1 MLKDV
6 TLGQYLP
13 GESFLYRL
21 DPRIK
26 IGATVISL
34 VAFFSARSLYAFG
47 LLTLLTL
54 LLIFFSGISARVIFR
69 AVRPVITVLLIMGI
83 LVLFTTKGSGD
94 PYFSLPVFSLFNLE
108 IYREGVVRA
117 VLFSLRIVLLVIST
131 CLFLT
136 YTTTPTS
143 LTDALASV
151 LSPLTFLR
159 VPVYDFAM
167 MMTLALRFIPT
178 LAEETE
184 KIMSAQ
190 KARGADFS
198 SGSLIRRAKALI
210 PILIPLFASSF
221 RRAGE
226 LATAMECRCY
236 RGGAGRTKLHVPKIL
251 ATDILFFLFCG
262 VILAAVYLIN
272 AFLPTA
278 VSL

>member
-1 MLKDV
+1 MLKDI

-13 GESFLYRL
+13 GDSFLYRL
-21 DPRIK
+21 DPRVK
-26 IGATVISL
+26 IGATILSL
-34 VAFFSARSLYAFG
+34 VAYFSARSLYAFG
-47 LLTLLTL
+47 LLTLLTAL
-54 LLIFFSGISARVIFR
+54 LVFLSGISFRVILR
-69 AVRPVITVLLIMGI
+69 AIRPVVAVLLIMGI
-83 LVLFTTKGSGD
+83 LVLFTTKGAGE
-94 PYFSLPVFSLFNLE
+94 PYFSLSVFSLFDLE
-108 IYREGVVRA
+108 IYPEGVVRA
-117 VLFSLRIVLLVIST
+117 VLFSLRIVLLVVST

-151 LSPLTFLR
+151 LSPLTILR

-167 MMTLALRFIPT
+167 MMTIALRFIPT
-178 LAEETE
+178 LAEETD

-198 SGSLIRRAKALI
+198 SGSLIRRARALI

-236 RGGAGRTKLHVPKIL
+236 RGGAGRTKLRVFRLRVWDFLFLFLCGAIL
-251 ATDILFFLFCG
+251 ASVFL
-262 VILAAVYLIN
+262 LN
-272 AFLPTA
+272 TWLPTGI
-278 VSL
+278 SL